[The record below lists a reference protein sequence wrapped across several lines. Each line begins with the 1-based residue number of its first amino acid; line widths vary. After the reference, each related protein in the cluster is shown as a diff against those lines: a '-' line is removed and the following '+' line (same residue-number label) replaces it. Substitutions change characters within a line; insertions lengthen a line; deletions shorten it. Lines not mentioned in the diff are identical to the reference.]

1 MTKELT
7 PAQLERIKT
16 LGLNPTDFE
25 PSEEQT
31 TIADVVE
38 ALDILTAIVL
48 EGQADD

>member
-7 PAQLERIKT
+7 PAQLERIRK
-16 LGLNPTDFE
+16 LGLKPEDFS

-38 ALDILTAIVL
+38 ALDILTSIVL
-48 EGQADD
+48 EGQAND